1 MTKIELKGV
10 SYLYGGK
17 TPFEKKA
24 LNNMDKVRPYSYV
37 EVEECE

>member
-24 LNNMDKVRPYSYV
+24 LNNIDA
-37 EVEECE
+37 